1 MKLSQCLQSHVSVLS
16 SQVSILSFEAQSFSS
31 ESRKDPKSTI
41 ISYIRYNS
49 IHDYLDVQNHM
60 YPDFMGLYIQRE
72 NAIVETSWYQKRQNS
87 SLVDWVK
94 GGDILGDSTPPMSGV
109 NDICNE
115 NWRPSALA
123 WNQEQS

>member
-1 MKLSQCLQSHVSVLS
+1 
-16 SQVSILSFEAQSFSS
+16 
-31 ESRKDPKSTI
+31 
-41 ISYIRYNS
+41 
-49 IHDYLDVQNHM
+49 M

-94 GGDILGDSTPPMSGV
+94 GGDILGDSTSPMSGV

-115 NWRPSALA
+115 NWRPSVLA